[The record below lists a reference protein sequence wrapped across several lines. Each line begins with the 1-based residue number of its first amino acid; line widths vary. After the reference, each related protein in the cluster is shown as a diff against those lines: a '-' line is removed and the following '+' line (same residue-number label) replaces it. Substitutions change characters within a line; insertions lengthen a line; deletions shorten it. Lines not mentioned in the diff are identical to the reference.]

1 MKTNVM
7 RRTRPPVPAILI
19 VLALVAAMAL
29 PLGAQTYPSKPVRF
43 ILPFPPGGP
52 TDILGRIIGQKLAER
67 LGQPF
72 VPENRPGSGGN
83 IGIELAAQAKPDG
96 YTIVL
101 TTSTLAI
108 SPSLYKKMNYDPV
121 KDLAP
126 ISLVAEIPNVLC
138 VRSGLPVK
146 NLKELIA
153 YAKANP
159 GKVNYGTG
167 GVGTSVHFA
176 NEIFK
181 SLTKIDT
188 VHVPYKGTTLAMLGL
203 VGGEVDMI
211 VIAVPQALPHLQAG
225 KAWALAVLSDKRV
238 PSIPDVP
245 TTREAGVDN
254 FELTTWYGILAP
266 AGTPRDIIARL
277 NAEWVKVAAMP
288 DTRDKIHKAGLEPQ
302 SSNPEQF
309 FEFLKTEIVRYGKIA
324 KEANLSVE

>member
-1 MKTNVM
+1 MKTSVM
-7 RRTRPPVPAILI
+7 RRTLLTAPALFLT
-19 VLALVAAMAL
+19 LALMGAMAA

-52 TDILGRIIGQKLAER
+52 TDILGRIIGQKLADR

-83 IGIELAAQAKPDG
+83 IGIELATQAKPDG

-138 VRSGLPVK
+138 VRSGLPVT

-153 YAKANP
+153 YAKTNP
-159 GKVNYGTG
+159 SKINYGTG

-203 VGGEVDMI
+203 VAGEVDMI

-225 KAWALAVLSDKRV
+225 KARALAVLSNKRV
-238 PSIPDVP
+238 PTIPDVP

-302 SSNPEQF
+302 SSTPEHF
-309 FEFLKTEIVRYGKIA
+309 SEFLKAEIVRYGKIA